1 MVVANTDQEIAL
13 QALAAYSTSAD
24 AIDVSSYQGA
34 MSVGTYSWL
43 KSLGVKYV
51 IVKLTQGT
59 TYTNPYAQTQ
69 INNAKEAGLT
79 VATYDYAVFTDSASA
94 LQRPIIMPMLPVLMA

>member
-1 MVVANTDQEIAL
+1 VSL
-13 QALAAYSTSAD
+13 QQWQHLPQQWLLPTLIKKLPYKLWLHTVPSAD

-51 IVKLTQGT
+51 IVKLTQG
-59 TYTNPYAQTQ
+59 YY
-69 INNAKEAGLT
+69 IYKSIC
-79 VATYDYAVFTDSASA
+79 TDAD
-94 LQRPIIMPMLPVLMA
+94 